1 MSTAGQT
8 AIKAAMSVA
17 KDIAEGRIAPAQLAD
32 VALTECRSLFGAVVG
47 PADPLW
53 PLQAEVA
60 RQVLAAGG
68 VPANE
73 LQEWLAVQRQR
84 DGFEP
89 RPTPWFE
96 PLLAALADDEP
107 DACLE
112 CLAGVCTEH
121 EGGLRWVGTDPPA
134 V

>member
-17 KDIAEGRIAPAQLAD
+17 KDVAEGRIAPAQLAD

-53 PLQAEVA
+53 TLQAEVA

-73 LQEWLAVQRQR
+73 LQEWLAVQRAREGVQAPVAA
-84 DGFEP
+84 GGSWIEQA
-89 RPTPWFE
+89 
-96 PLLAALADDEP
+96 LAAVADEELAD
-107 DACLE
+107 A
-112 CLAGVCTEH
+112 
-121 EGGLRWVGTDPPA
+121 
-134 V
+134 